1 VSVSTSA
8 SHLLARALRRSAPG
22 MTRAVV
28 STVLDP
34 ERRRLVVEA
43 LARFE
48 QGVAPVVSRSGSRHP
63 MAPAAVRVERS
74 RVRRRNSDAEQVAV
88 TMWFG
93 EGPALPVAGGRL
105 GRGAVRVGAGVLS
118 AAAVAAATTLA
129 ARLAERP
136 AGGRLGQP
144 VDAARLPAGGRRAAG
159 TSTPLLPAAGEQAR
173 D

>member
-1 VSVSTSA
+1 VSASISA
-8 SHLLARALRRSAPG
+8 SHLLARDLRGSAPG

-34 ERRRLVVEA
+34 GRRRAVGEA

-48 QGVAPVVSRSGSRHP
+48 QGVAPVLSRSIAPRHP
-63 MAPAAVRVERS
+63 MAPAAVRIERS
-74 RVRRRNSDAEQVAV
+74 RVRRRHQESEQVAV

-93 EGPALPVAGGRL
+93 EGPALPGLGGSRL

-129 ARLAERP
+129 SRLAERP
-136 AGGRLGQP
+136 AGGALAAPPPVPRLG
-144 VDAARLPAGGRRAAG
+144 AGSASASEEPSPG
-159 TSTPLLPAAGEQAR
+159 
-173 D
+173 